1 MISRRVLGAF
11 GRLRH
16 AGLGAG
22 LTLLLGA
29 PASTGAELKLDR
41 VVLITR
47 HGVPAPTASPAALDK
62 VTGRPW
68 PAFPAEPGELTR
80 HGAEALS
87 RMGAYLRTVYARAEL
102 LPETGCPAVS
112 AVQVWADGSAS
123 RTLRSGQI
131 LADAL
136 APDCGLVARHGP
148 AGALDPVFD
157 SGRVCPLDPA
167 EALAAIQRRT
177 AGGTAVTDKPADK
190 AVAVLKGIL
199 GPEACAAVPAA
210 CLDGPST
217 LVADPA
223 KPRIAGPLALAAPV
237 SENLLLAYA
246 EGLPADQVAWGQGSL
261 GTLAVL
267 AAAHRRAADLLY
279 RTPELAVFRAAT
291 LLRMLADLLA
301 GEAPRG
307 LGVPPIGPRAR
318 LLVLAGHD
326 TTLSNLAGALG
337 LGWQLP
343 GQPDPTAPGATLA
356 FEVWRTPETG
366 ARTVRIRIYAQT
378 LDQLRSARVL
388 GPPRSAGLAA
398 LGDRDLPGA
407 GRGLRSGDLRGQC
420 PRRAPAR
427 LRPVTPALRAGGGCR
442 AAPPGA
448 AAPASAGSGPRAR
461 GRPRRRR

>member
-1 MISRRVLGAF
+1 MFRRVVRAS

-22 LTLLLGA
+22 LAILLA
-29 PASTGAELKLDR
+29 VPASAGAEPRLDR
-41 VVLITR
+41 VVLVSR
-47 HGVPAPTASPAALDK
+47 HGVRAPTASPAALDK
-62 VTGRPW
+62 MTGRPW

-102 LPETGCPAVS
+102 LPETGCPPPN
-112 AVQVWADGSAS
+112 AVQVWADGAAS

-131 LADAL
+131 LADAF

-148 AGALDPVFD
+148 VGALDPVFD

-167 EALAAIQRRT
+167 EALAALQRRT
-177 AGGTAVTDKPADK
+177 AGGAAVTDRPADK
-190 AVAVLKGIL
+190 AIAALKGIL
-199 GPEACAAVPAA
+199 GPKACAAVAAA

-217 LVADPA
+217 LVSGPDG
-223 KPRIAGPLALAAPV
+223 PRIAGPLALAAPV

-246 EGLPADQVAWGQGSL
+246 EGLPADQVAWSAGAP

-267 AAAHRRAADLLY
+267 AAAHRRAADLLH
-279 RTPELAVFRAAT
+279 RTPEIAVFRAAT
-291 LLRMLADLLA
+291 LLRMLADFLA

-307 LGVPPIGPRAR
+307 LGVPPIGSRAR

-337 LGWQLP
+337 LGWSLP

-356 FEVWRTPETG
+356 FEVWRNPETG
-366 ARTVRIRIYAQT
+366 ARTVRVRIYAQT
-378 LDQLRSARVL
+378 LDQLRAARVL
-388 GPPRSAGLAA
+388 GPLDPPVSLPLAIGICQARDGACGLETFAANVRAA
-398 LGDRDLPGA
+398 LPPA
-407 GRGLRSGDLRGQC
+407 CLR
-420 PRRAPAR
+420 
-427 LRPVTPALRAGGGCR
+427 
-442 AAPPGA
+442 
-448 AAPASAGSGPRAR
+448 
-461 GRPRRRR
+461 